1 MLSPSYLT
9 PIVQTLLGSWF
20 ICSTNFPMWLKGDKT
35 NPTFTYSVSYRK
47 AETTVLL
54 DEVKYQKRGET
65 KTLTGFDYQTKNDS
79 SIYIW
84 RGKGVLRLVRSQWQV
99 VLQDPNGQW
108 AVIWFSRTLFTPEGV
123 DIISRT
129 PQQLPEKTLNHIKS
143 LMADNPLLAKHL
155 ITMREL
161 PVK

>member
-1 MLSPSYLT
+1 MLSPFYLT
-9 PIVQTLLGSWF
+9 PIVQTLLGTWF

-35 NPTFTYSVSYRK
+35 NPTFTYSVSDIK

-54 DEVKYQKRGET
+54 DEVKYQKKGET
-65 KTLTGFDYQTKNDS
+65 KTLTGFDYQSKNDS
-79 SIYIW
+79 STYTW
-84 RGKGVLRLVRSQWQV
+84 RGKGVLGLLRSKWQI

-108 AVIWFSRTLFTPEGV
+108 AVIWFSRTLFTSEGV

-161 PVK
+161 SNK